1 LELRHEKALQMSMQH
16 GKKTHPIP
24 VRDDKLGVAERAAI
38 SLQVSL
44 SEATQP
50 LPTFDFPNSKY

>member
-1 LELRHEKALQMSMQH
+1 M